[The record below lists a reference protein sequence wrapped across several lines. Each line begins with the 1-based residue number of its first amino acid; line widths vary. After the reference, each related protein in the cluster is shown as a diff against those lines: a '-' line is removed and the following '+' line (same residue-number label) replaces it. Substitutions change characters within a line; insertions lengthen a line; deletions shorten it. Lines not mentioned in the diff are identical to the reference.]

1 MRRSLAGTTL
11 LLLLLA
17 PAWAQAPER
26 KPTRVVVR
34 VAANDGKLL
43 DDKVG
48 GARVRIA
55 DARTGKVLA
64 EGVQQGNSGDTD
76 KIMKQPHARGAALFD
91 TPGAAIF
98 TAELALDGPTLVRIS
113 GTGPLKYPESV
124 RTTEKTLTLMPGE
137 DVTGDGIVLQV
148 DGLIVDVNQ
157 ATPSEG
163 KLEVEAHV
171 AMMCGCPISPG
182 GLWDAARF
190 KIVAEAWRG
199 RERVAMA
206 PMSYAGKASTF
217 RATFEGLRRGKY
229 ELRISAV
236 SDNGANAGQ
245 ARRKVRVP

>member
-1 MRRSLAGTTL
+1 MRRTLAGITL
-11 LLLLLA
+11 LLLLA
-17 PAWAQAPER
+17 AAWAQAPDR

-48 GARVRIA
+48 GARIRIA

-76 KIMKQPHARGAALFD
+76 KIMKQPHTRGVALFD

-98 TAELALDGPTLVRIS
+98 TAELLLDRPTEVRIS
-113 GTGPLKYPESV
+113 GTGPLKYPGSV
-124 RTTEKTLTLMPGE
+124 RTTEKTLLLMPGE

-148 DGLIVDVNQ
+148 DGLIVDVDQ
-157 ATPSEG
+157 ATASEG
-163 KLEVEAHV
+163 KIEVEAHV
-171 AMMCGCPISPG
+171 AMMCGCPITPA

-190 KIVAEAWRG
+190 RIVAEAWRG
-199 RERVAMA
+199 RAKVATQ
-206 PMSYAGKASTF
+206 PMTYAGKASTF
-217 RATFEGLRRGKY
+217 RATLDGLRRGEY
-229 ELRISAV
+229 ELRIAAV
-236 SDNGANAGQ
+236 SDSGANAGE